1 MRQAASYGIGV
12 VAQFGG
18 EAFAAT
24 ADLCL
29 TSLKSAIDFPMTP
42 KVEAKQMKVTQF
54 NHARDNAIASLGKI
68 IKYKQ
73 AHISNNPQIASQLI
87 QYWLTL
93 LPITHD
99 VEEAQCNYEYLSDF
113 LVE

>member
-1 MRQAASYGIGV
+1 MVEHLGPTYFSAEDFQQIVTTICQFAGSQSASMRQAASYGIGV

-42 KVEAKQMKVTQF
+42 KVEAKQMKVTQY

-68 IKYKQ
+68 IKC
-73 AHISNNPQIASQLI
+73 SQSFRGE
-87 QYWLTL
+87 
-93 LPITHD
+93 H
-99 VEEAQCNYEYLSDF
+99 
-113 LVE
+113 